1 MKKEEWLEY
10 FEAVHDRKP
19 TPEEF
24 AKAYDSGEFTFEE
37 VDKSKETRK
46 ETKNIKT
53 LQEIKLGNNHET
65 RLLKQEIQLLDQ
77 DLAQAFFE
85 LGMNVYQNS
94 IHGKSIEVSKNIDS
108 IVKLNIENYHKKK
121 LLSEMI
127 SDGKSCLSCGASIGI
142 DDRFCAVC
150 GNDVQALEKHEKNT
164 RKSCELCEV
173 EQSGTNSFCACCGK
187 MFE

>member
-1 MKKEEWLEY
+1 MQQKEWMEY
-10 FEAVHDRKP
+10 FEVINGRKP

-24 AKAYDSGEFTFEE
+24 SNASNSGEFTFEE
-37 VDKSKETRK
+37 VDKNTAEGIFVN
-46 ETKNIKT
+46 EPT
-53 LQEIKLGNNHET
+53 LQDLKVGNNT
-65 RLLKQEIQLLDQ
+65 DIRLLKQEIQLLDQ

-94 IHGKSIEVSKNIDS
+94 IHGKFIEVSKNIDS
-108 IVKLNIENYHKKK
+108 ILKLNIENYHKKK

-127 SDGKSCLSCGASIGI
+127 SDGKSCLSCEASIGI

-173 EQSGTNSFCACCGK
+173 EQSGANSFCACCGK

>member
-1 MKKEEWLEY
+1 MKKEEWLEK
-10 FEAVHDRKP
+10 FEEENGRKP

-24 AKAYDSGEFTFEE
+24 SKASDSGEFNFE
-37 VDKSKETRK
+37 DLDQQMSFKRK
-46 ETKNIKT
+46 F
-53 LQEIKLGNNHET
+53 LNNHET
-65 RLLKQEIQLLDQ
+65 RLLKQEVQLLDQ

-85 LGMNVYQNS
+85 LGLYVYQNS
-94 IHGKSIEVSKNIDS
+94 IHGKSIDVSKNIDS

-150 GNDVQALEKHEKNT
+150 GNNVQVLEKHEKNT

>member
-1 MKKEEWLEY
+1 MRKEEWLEK
-10 FEAVHDRKP
+10 FEEENGRKP

-24 AKAYDSGEFTFEE
+24 AKACDSGEFTFEE
-37 VDKSKETRK
+37 VDKSKETGN
-46 ETKNIKT
+46 EAKNIKT
-53 LQEIKLGNNHET
+53 LQEIKLGSNHET

-85 LGMNVYQNS
+85 LGMNVYQKS

-150 GNDVQALEKHEKNT
+150 GNNVQALEKHEKNT